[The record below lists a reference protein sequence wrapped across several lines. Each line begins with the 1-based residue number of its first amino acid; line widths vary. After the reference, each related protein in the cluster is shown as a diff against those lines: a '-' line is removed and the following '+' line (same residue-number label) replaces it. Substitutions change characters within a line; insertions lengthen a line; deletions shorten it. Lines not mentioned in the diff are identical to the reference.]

1 MKRKLLA
8 GALVIILGAA
18 SCIKH
23 EIIPPPRPKVELSC
37 HFQGNINGDIEL
49 TQNVNGYFLDA
60 SKTYIIVGSDGRATY
75 YANMLS
81 ADNLLAIQI
90 TLGSVLWNAQASQDP
105 SLTTFNSFVDNN
117 ASPNLVS
124 YSANA
129 IQGFEVTYK
138 DPSGIVWKS
147 KENDPPQDV
156 EFSNIS
162 HESDDTGD
170 YSKFICEFS
179 CNVYH
184 QFLNGQINPFTGVA
198 FTADT
203 ELSISI
209 QDGVFKGWFKR

>member
-1 MKRKLLA
+1 MKRKLFA
-8 GALVIILGAA
+8 GALLLALGVS

-23 EIIPPPRPKVELSC
+23 EIIPPPRPKVDLSC

-81 ADNLLAIQI
+81 AENLLAVQV

-105 SLTTFNSFVDNN
+105 SLSTFNSFVDNN
-117 ASPNLVS
+117 LTPS

-129 IQGFEVTYK
+129 VSGFEVTYK
-138 DPSGIVWKS
+138 DPGGIVWKS
-147 KENDPPQDV
+147 KEADPPQSV
-156 EFSNIS
+156 EFKNIS

-184 QFLNGQINPFTGVA
+184 QFLDGETNPFTGEE
-198 FTADT
+198 FLADT
-203 ELSISI
+203 ELSIPI
-209 QDGVFKGWFKR
+209 QDAVFKGWFKR